1 MLFCYQVIILE
12 EAALASQGDNRNSSI
27 LSDDGTS
34 LMFEELENLK
44 KKFSELKAH
53 SSELNQV
60 INILGLLNVIIP
72 HLHFTSS

>member
-1 MLFCYQVIILE
+1 MLFCYQVIMLE
-12 EAALASQGDNRNSSI
+12 EAAQSQGDNRNSSI
-27 LSDDGTS
+27 LSDDGTA

-60 INILGLLNVIIP
+60 AYYIYSKWP
-72 HLHFTSS
+72 C